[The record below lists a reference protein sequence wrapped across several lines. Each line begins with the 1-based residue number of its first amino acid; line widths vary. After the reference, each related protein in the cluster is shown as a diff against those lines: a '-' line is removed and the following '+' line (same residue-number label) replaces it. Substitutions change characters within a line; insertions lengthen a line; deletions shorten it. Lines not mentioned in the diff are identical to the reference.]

1 MTDAPQPELLAAY
14 RNALMWAFDRL
25 GVDGGM
31 TAKEQLHTM
40 REIGKVL
47 CGRASPAATYK
58 PNDWDSSAAI
68 AISTKRP
75 ASRQHHRRSSPMSY
89 APAKVRRSL

>member
-1 MTDAPQPELLAAY
+1 MGEAY

-31 TAKEQLHTM
+31 TVKEQIHTM

-47 CGRASPAATYK
+47 CGRPSPAATYK
-58 PNDWDSSAAI
+58 PNDWDSSANL
-68 AISTKRP
+68 SHRLP
-75 ASRQHHRRSSPMSY
+75 APT
-89 APAKVRRSL
+89 SLPNSEE

>member
-1 MTDAPQPELLAAY
+1 MEAADNF

-31 TAKEQLHTM
+31 TAKEQLYTM

-47 CGRASPAATYK
+47 CGRPSPAATYT
-58 PNDWDSSAAI
+58 PNDWDSSA
-68 AISTKRP
+68 KL
-75 ASRQHHRRSSPMSY
+75 SS
-89 APAKVRRSL
+89 KENDNGG

>member
-1 MTDAPQPELLAAY
+1 MTDDIAY

-31 TAKEQLHTM
+31 TAREQLHTM

-47 CGRASPAATYK
+47 CGRPSPAATYE
-58 PNDWDSSAAI
+58 PNDWDDSAALK
-68 AISTKRP
+68 AD
-75 ASRQHHRRSSPMSY
+75 AGVAGEEQ
-89 APAKVRRSL
+89 VRRPS